1 MRPAAWVLVLV
12 SSGCA
17 ARGSARTPTSGLAA
31 GSPAAMSGGPIEAS
45 CSLHGDQLKGDVG
58 SEFEVSCPDGCAARG
73 GSWGTEFYTIDS
85 PICRAAIHFGAIP
98 ASGGIVHVRI
108 EAGRTIYRG
117 SMRNGIESYDY
128 GAYVRSFV
136 VSRP

>member
-1 MRPAAWVLVLV
+1 MRPGAWVLVLV

-17 ARGSARTPTSGLAA
+17 ARGSGRMPTGGPGASG
-31 GSPAAMSGGPIEAS
+31 PAAMSRGPIEAG
-45 CSLHGDQLKGDVG
+45 CSLHGDQLRGEVG
-58 SEFEVSCPDGCAARG
+58 SEFEVSCPDGCATKG
-73 GSWGTEFYTIDS
+73 GSWGTEIYTIDS

-98 ASGGIVHVRI
+98 ATGGIVHVRI